1 MLEDYKFKVDELL
14 EKGQAKLVEV
24 IKSDDGKTQEKKEIN
39 LNEHDTDG
47 YKLLKL
53 MLEDLIIRYGKSKNQ

>member
-1 MLEDYKFKVDELL
+1 MLDDYKFKVDELL

-24 IKSDDGKTQEKKEIN
+24 TKSDDGKSFEKKEIN

-53 MLEDLIIRYGKSKNQ
+53 MLEDLIIRYSKSKNQ

>member
-24 IKSDDGKTQEKKEIN
+24 TKSDDGKSFEKKEIN
-39 LNEHDTDG
+39 LNEHDTDV
-47 YKLLKL
+47 YKLFIL
-53 MLEDLIIRYGKSKNQ
+53 MLEDFIIRYGKPKDR

>member
-24 IKSDDGKTQEKKEIN
+24 TKSDDGKSFEKKEIN
-39 LNEHDTDG
+39 LNEHDTE
-47 YKLLKL
+47 KL
-53 MLEDLIIRYGKSKNQ
+53 MLEDLIIRYGKPKDR

>member
-1 MLEDYKFKVDELL
+1 M
-14 EKGQAKLVEV
+14 Q
-24 IKSDDGKTQEKKEIN
+24 ITKSDDGKSFEKKEIN

-53 MLEDLIIRYGKSKNQ
+53 MLEDLIIRYGKPKDQ

>member
-24 IKSDDGKTQEKKEIN
+24 TKSDDGKTQEKREID
-39 LNEHDTDG
+39 LNELNGEG
-47 YKLLKL
+47 YEIVKL
-53 MLEDLIIRYGKSKNQ
+53 MLEDLIIRYGK